1 VADTESVSVGALVQ
15 YVGEVLGRSHALFG
29 DPPDA
34 AARAAT
40 GGGARLNDAGR
51 LLAAGRRRFASL
63 SGDFAT
69 GYDGF
74 ARRAGPALDRLAG
87 LDDRVGGVLTDAAG
101 SDRRGR
107 AESGAVLNAAASDT
121 AALAAWSGTPA
132 GQQLL
137 LTQLRVRLIQQRRVI
152 TAYRARDAQLA
163 AMMRA
168 TRYCTGFP
176 PGARGMP
183 RGGSPLGT
191 AGLTGLGSP
200 PGLTGLPSMS
210 GLTRAAANRTTRR
223 IHLAARHDPRAV
235 PAGPGGAAVA
245 AALTRRGDPYVWGAK
260 GPNWFDCSGLGG
272 AAWTGSCRGPDF
284 PDGCVR
290 RPRSWPCPAGGLG
303 ERGHPRAA
311 VRRRGAVGADAV
323 VVCGASAGPVAVSSV
338 PEKSRTAQ
346 GSGRVRLDP
355 SQEGMGP
362 WNQHRC
368 SSKPQRCSRCC
379 RGRRRCSAATRS
391 LPPRRR

>member
-1 VADTESVSVGALVQ
+1 MADTESVSVGALVQ

-40 GGGARLNDAGR
+40 GAGARLNDAGG
-51 LLAAGRRRFASL
+51 LLAAGRRRFTSL

-87 LDDRVGGVLTDAAG
+87 LEDRVGDVLTDAAG

-107 AESGAVLNAAASDT
+107 AQSGAVLNGAASDT

-137 LTQLRVRLIQQRRVI
+137 LTQLRGRLIQQRQVI

-168 TRYCTGFP
+168 MRYRTRFP
-176 PGARGMP
+176 PGARRMP
-183 RGGSPLGT
+183 GGGSSLGT
-191 AGLTGLGSP
+191 AGPTGQGS
-200 PGLTGLPSMS
+200 LTGLPSTS
-210 GLTRAAANRTTRR
+210 GLTRAAADRNIRR
-223 IHLAARHDPRAV
+223 IHLAARRDPRAV

-260 GPNWFDCSGLGG
+260 GPNRFDCSGLTQWAWRQAGVQLGG
-272 AAWTGSCRGPDF
+272 DTYAQIHDGVAVPPGQVRAGDLIFPMDAFDGHGPGHVQLAVSASEVVHAPQSGDVVRLA
-284 PDGCVR
+284 PMPSSYVAR
-290 RPRSWPCPAGGLG
+290 RP
-303 ERGHPRAA
+303 
-311 VRRRGAVGADAV
+311 V
-323 VVCGASAGPVAVSSV
+323 
-338 PEKSRTAQ
+338 
-346 GSGRVRLDP
+346 P
-355 SQEGMGP
+355 SQ
-362 WNQHRC
+362 
-368 SSKPQRCSRCC
+368 
-379 RGRRRCSAATRS
+379 
-391 LPPRRR
+391 